1 MFELFGDVKY
11 VKQQMYARCTI
22 FFFRN
27 SSFFAF
33 TYVHILDSFSHFA
46 LATYSQWCNEC
57 LQLFG
62 NFFSSLFCVLFS
74 YFKSNIEKKHNILT
88 VHSHPRGIE
97 RINAIPITRKL
108 KRLYILYMHM
118 HSVHSTTY
126 TSYNSLIH
134 FFRNLC
140 HFFLTCT
147 FNLCI
152 ADCIPGNNVN
162 LQMSIR
168 VGCCRFI
175 HSRSKICIELRL
187 A

>member
-1 MFELFGDVKY
+1 MKWSVHWISTD
-11 VKQQMYARCTI
+11 AWTI
-22 FFFRN
+22 SGLERVSALRKRAISYLNCLEMSNMLNSKCMHDAQFFFRN

-33 TYVHILDSFSHFA
+33 TYVYVLDSFSHFA

-108 KRLYILYMHM
+108 KRIPIYT
-118 HSVHSTTY
+118 VHA
-126 TSYNSLIH
+126 H
-134 FFRNLC
+134 AQ
-140 HFFLTCT
+140 CT
-147 FNLCI
+147 
-152 ADCIPGNNVN
+152 
-162 LQMSIR
+162 
-168 VGCCRFI
+168 
-175 HSRSKICIELRL
+175 
-187 A
+187 